1 MNDNSSNSSDD
12 DISDETILINEY
24 EKKKIRKER
33 CDKNTNVKEIVV
45 DSDILS
51 KIKISQ
57 AQLKKLK
64 PKKERTPK
72 QIEASKANIQKLL
85 DLRKSKAE
93 EEAKI
98 VLEVKPKQKYTR
110 KKKEVQPIEESDS
123 DSSGEE
129 VAKPKRNPKFQKKKP
144 KIDSSSSED
153 ELETKM
159 RKLEQLDN
167 VLKNQNPYYSLIMSK
182 QLRR

>member
-12 DISDETILINEY
+12 NHSDETILLREY
-24 EKKKIRKER
+24 EKKKVRKER
-33 CDKNTNVKEIVV
+33 CDKNTNVKEIAV
-45 DSDILS
+45 DPDMLN

-57 AQLKKLK
+57 NQLKKLK

-72 QIEASKANIQKLL
+72 QIEASKENIKKLL

-129 VAKPKRNPKFQKKKP
+129 VAKPKPKKFQKKKP
-144 KIDSSSSED
+144 KIEDSSSSED

-167 VLKNQNPYYSLIMSK
+167 VLKNQNPYYSLIMSR
-182 QLRR
+182 QMRR

>member
-12 DISDETILINEY
+12 DISDETVLINEY
-24 EKKKIRKER
+24 EKKRKER

-64 PKKERTPK
+64 PKKERSEK
-72 QIEASKANIQKLL
+72 QIQASKENIKKLL
-85 DLRKSKAE
+85 DLRKSKKE
-93 EEAKI
+93 EEQKI

-110 KKKEVQPIEESDS
+110 KKKEALEEKSDS
-123 DSSGEE
+123 DSSGEEE

-144 KIDSSSSED
+144 KIEDSSSSED
-153 ELETKM
+153 ELELKM

-167 VLKNQNPYYSLIMSK
+167 VLKNQNPYYQLLMSK
-182 QLRR
+182 QMRR